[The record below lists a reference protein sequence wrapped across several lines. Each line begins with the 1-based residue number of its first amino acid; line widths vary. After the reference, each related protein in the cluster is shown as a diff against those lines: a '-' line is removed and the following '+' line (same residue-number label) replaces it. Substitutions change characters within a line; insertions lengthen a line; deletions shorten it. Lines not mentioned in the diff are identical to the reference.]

1 MEVTRIPRRRAR
13 VKHHGLTLRRPRLMT
28 KLNLLKEEALAKV
41 TTKRKNLIRVR
52 CSVIIVRSMVIL
64 LMNVGS
70 RKINKMRVRLM
81 WLKVE
86 IQMQC

>member
-1 MEVTRIPRRRAR
+1 MVIARISRRRVR
-13 VKHHGLTLRRPRLMT
+13 VKYHGLTMT
-28 KLNLLKEEALAKV
+28 KLNLRKEEALAKV
-41 TTKRKNLIRVR
+41 TTKRKNFIRVR